1 MGMRITCAVFGFVAA
16 LAGCT
21 EATKAVDEVARRSAK
36 AAVAETLA
44 TRFPL
49 VPKAVVT
56 PFTDCIIDNAS
67 GIEIGQFAK
76 AAVVGADDTTVA
88 LISDILGRPATQQC
102 AGKAS
107 LAALAG

>member
-1 MGMRITCAVFGFVAA
+1 MGVRITSAALGIVAA

-21 EATKAVDEVARRSAK
+21 EATKAVDEVVRRSAK
-36 AAVAETLA
+36 AAVAETLT

-49 VPKAVVT
+49 VSKVAVT

-76 AAVVGADDTTVA
+76 AAVVGGDDTTVA
-88 LISDILGRPATQQC
+88 LISDILVRPETQQC

>member
-1 MGMRITCAVFGFVAA
+1 MGLRVTFAALGFVAA
-16 LAGCT
+16 LVGCT

-36 AAVAETLA
+36 AAVAETLT

-56 PFTDCIIDNAS
+56 PLTDCIIDNAS
-67 GIEIGQFAK
+67 GIEIRQFAK
-76 AAVVGADDTTVA
+76 AAVVGANDTTVA
-88 LISDILGRPATQQC
+88 LISDILGRPATQKC

>member
-1 MGMRITCAVFGFVAA
+1 MGLRVTFAALGFVAA

-36 AAVAETLA
+36 AAVAETLT

-56 PFTDCIIDNAS
+56 PSHRLHHRQCIRHRNRPIRQS
-67 GIEIGQFAK
+67 GRSWCQ
-76 AAVVGADDTTVA
+76 
-88 LISDILGRPATQQC
+88 
-102 AGKAS
+102 
-107 LAALAG
+107 

>member
-1 MGMRITCAVFGFVAA
+1 MGLRVTFAALGFVAA
-16 LAGCT
+16 LVGVT

-36 AAVAETLA
+36 AAVAETLT

-56 PFTDCIIDNAS
+56 PLTDCIIDNAS
-67 GIEIGQFAK
+67 GIEIRQFAK
-76 AAVVGADDTTVA
+76 AAVVGANDTTVA

>member
-1 MGMRITCAVFGFVAA
+1 MGLRVTFAAIGFVAA
-16 LAGCT
+16 LVGCT

-36 AAVAETLA
+36 AAVAETLT

-56 PFTDCIIDNAS
+56 PLTDCIIDNAS
-67 GIEIGQFAK
+67 GIEIRQFAK
-76 AAVVGADDTTVA
+76 AAVVGANDTTVA

>member
-1 MGMRITCAVFGFVAA
+1 MGLRVTFAALGFVAA
-16 LAGCT
+16 LVGCT
-21 EATKAVDEVARRSAK
+21 EATKVVDEVARRSAK
-36 AAVAETLA
+36 AAVAETLT

-56 PFTDCIIDNAS
+56 PLTDCIIDNAS
-67 GIEIGQFAK
+67 GIEIRQFAK
-76 AAVVGADDTTVA
+76 AAVVGANDTTVA

>member
-1 MGMRITCAVFGFVAA
+1 MGVRITCAALGFVTA

-36 AAVAETLA
+36 AAVAETL
-44 TRFPL
+44 TTGFPL

-67 GIEIGQFAK
+67 GIEIGQFTK
-76 AAVVGADDTTVA
+76 AAVVGGDDTTVA
-88 LISDILGRPATQQC
+88 LISDILGRPATQHC
-102 AGKAS
+102 AGKSS

>member
-1 MGMRITCAVFGFVAA
+1 MGMRITFAALGFVVA
-16 LAGCT
+16 LVGCT
-21 EATKAVDEVARRSAK
+21 EATKAFDEVARRSAK
-36 AAVAETLA
+36 AAVAETLT

-49 VPKAVVT
+49 VPKAEVT

-76 AAVVGADDTTVA
+76 AAVIGGDDTTVA

>member
-1 MGMRITCAVFGFVAA
+1 MGLRVTFAALGFVAA
-16 LAGCT
+16 LVGCT

-36 AAVAETLA
+36 AAVAETLT

-56 PFTDCIIDNAS
+56 PLTDCIIDNAS
-67 GIEIGQFAK
+67 GIEIRQFAK
-76 AAVVGADDTTVA
+76 AAVVGANNTTVA

>member
-1 MGMRITCAVFGFVAA
+1 MGVRITLATFGFIAA

-56 PFTDCIIDNAS
+56 PFTDCIIENSS
-67 GIEIGQFAK
+67 GSEIGKFAK

-88 LISDILGRPATQQC
+88 LITDILSRPATQQC